1 MDKSKF
7 QASYSVLSL
16 WARGEWEEAVR
27 AYFHLQRVVTPQMA
41 EGRDYHE
48 QWNQHICETR
58 RLPDIFGGV
67 PLREPV
73 TELKLT
79 VNLYPWLDLVGVIDC
94 YDRPTIYEFKTGNRS
109 AAKYANDFQ
118 VAVYGV
124 LATLSDLHVE
134 RAEIHRYN
142 QYAHKADMSIVWLT
156 DRLLRDGINW
166 IETFASEMY
175 QYLLENQLYERF
187 AA

>member
-1 MDKSKF
+1 M
-7 QASYSVLSL
+7 
-16 WARGEWEEAVR
+16 
-27 AYFHLQRVVTPQMA
+27 
-41 EGRDYHE
+41 
-48 QWNQHICETR
+48 
-58 RLPDIFGGV
+58 
-67 PLREPV
+67 

-109 AAKYANDFQ
+109 AAKHANDFQ

-142 QYAHKADMSIVWLT
+142 QYTNKADMSVVWLT

-166 IETFASEMY
+166 IETFGRNVSILVEKR
-175 QYLLENQLYERF
+175 LYERF
-187 AA
+187 AASLSGCCCAPQARARIARLASQLYNQGGPPVGDRLFPSSIAFDPHLCLSGCLIDSALLIGRKR